1 MNWCWTSTTGTDVP
15 DIVRMAQDHFER
27 EIDLIFTPDPI
38 AYARNL
44 MIATVQQFYN
54 PRSELLRVA
63 RENSTGRLLAYTWAR
78 RGDRAPWSDDEMV
91 SVRMAHVD
99 MSLPVRQRLRLVT
112 GMVLLWET
120 WARECGVNIVCSTTM
135 RRDTDGF
142 LELHRKLGYDVRG
155 SYAYKRLSNTQATP
169 ANSLNPS

>member
-1 MNWCWTSTTGTDVP
+1 MNWTWNSTTGTDVP
-15 DIVRMAQDHFER
+15 DIVQMAQDHFET

-44 MIATVQQFYN
+44 TLATVRQFYN
-54 PRSELLRVA
+54 PGTELLRVC
-63 RENSTGRLLAYTWAR
+63 RENSTGRLLAYTWAI

-99 MSLPVRQRLRLVT
+99 MSLPVRQRLRMVT

-120 WARECGVNIVCSTTM
+120 WARECEVPIVCSTTM

-142 LELHRKLGYDVRG
+142 LTLHRRLGYDVRG
-155 SYAYKRLSNTQATP
+155 SYAYKRVSNTQATP
-169 ANSLNPS
+169 ANSLNLS